1 MTTTA
6 PVTNDAGFVRFSHRT
21 SSWKGDRYTWARYN
35 AETRELTVYLANSGR
50 ISPEYRAEFEA
61 FCRDYGIDFDAMRC
75 GDKVT
80 VFVPAEEPAV
90 IEAA

>member
-1 MTTTA
+1 M
-6 PVTNDAGFVRFSHRT
+6 
-21 SSWKGDRYTWARYN
+21 
-35 AETRELTVYLANSGR
+35 YLANSGR